1 MKNHRTRPS
10 SLLRFALAL
19 SALLAAAGVSGC
31 SANDIE
37 TAIPILSIVSMTVAG
52 CVATLMIGN
61 RRGVGG
67 PLLLLAILA
76 WPLGLLYACLARPN
90 RDGDDL
96 LGGARAMRN
105 GGARSSRA

>member
-1 MKNHRTRPS
+1 MKNHSTRPS
-10 SLLRFALAL
+10 SALRFGLAA
-19 SALLAAAGVSGC
+19 SALLAAAGLSGC

-37 TAIPILSIVSMTVAG
+37 TVIPILSIVSMTVAG

-96 LGGARAMRN
+96 LGGARAMRR
-105 GGARSSRA
+105 GGARSTRA